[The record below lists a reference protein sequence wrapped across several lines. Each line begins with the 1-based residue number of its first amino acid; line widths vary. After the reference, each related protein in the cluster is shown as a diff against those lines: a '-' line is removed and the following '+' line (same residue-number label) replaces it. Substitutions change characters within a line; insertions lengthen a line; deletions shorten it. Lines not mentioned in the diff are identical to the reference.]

1 MMCELLMYHSMAIL
15 SRLCRHEIKYM
26 KTIAMIFIIFGSQ
39 RHLKSG
45 LSGSFMVV
53 GRLLLDSK
61 VGWIGDSDGVLY
73 VLYYIINDQ
82 YGRI

>member
-1 MMCELLMYHSMAIL
+1 MAIL

-61 VGWIGDSDGVLY
+61 VGWIGDTVLH
-73 VLYYIINDQ
+73 Q
-82 YGRI
+82 CGRICLQMMWNHDKNYLKSIEF